1 MSPREISS
9 GVQES
14 FEELRQLLIEH
25 PADFSTETAAPALLR
40 ATEGLLALQNAL
52 EQTSDASTSVPSE
65 QSMPSEQLRE
75 LLLLSSRVQALYG
88 QGMAFYGGLAAELVA
103 NGAWDAASYG
113 PDGLLRT

>member
-1 MSPREISS
+1 VSNATIVT

-14 FEELRQLLIEH
+14 LEAVRELLIH
-25 PADFSTETAAPALLR
+25 KPTDFSTETAAPALLR
-40 ATEGLLALQNAL
+40 ATEGLLALQEAL
-52 EQTSDASTSVPSE
+52 AHGSGLPPSE
-65 QSMPSEQLRE
+65 LSPAVASDQLRE

-113 PDGLLRT
+113 PDGLLRS